1 VLGEVFLGEIG
12 ERDAHAPLAAL
23 RRGQRPLQS
32 FARVVG
38 AGVSA
43 ALNPS
48 RAASVEAVA
57 IGPQGL
63 PIGSFGLELEDL
75 PVLHGCLR
83 PSAARVVAH

>member
-1 VLGEVFLGEIG
+1 LGEVFLGEIG
-12 ERDAHAPLAAL
+12 ERDAHTPCGVASRSAPAE
-23 RRGQRPLQS
+23 S

-48 RAASVEAVA
+48 RAGSVEAVA

-63 PIGSFGLELEDL
+63 PIR
-75 PVLHGCLR
+75 VLWT
-83 PSAARVVAH
+83 